1 MSTERAESFGI
12 KSNTSLED
20 GIRVV
25 TEWFKNNK
33 NTLDQRYN
41 VFVNH

>member
-1 MSTERAESFGI
+1 MYTERAESFGI
-12 KSNTSLED
+12 KTNTTLED

-25 TEWFKNNK
+25 TEWFKANK
-33 NTLDQRYN
+33 NSIDQRYN